1 LPNQQK
7 QENGFMTEWTMV
19 LFILKTGNIDE
30 NITHLKKTKILEI
43 FIFLQE
49 ICTERRRI
57 LMHSGFKKYM
67 QKCINQAI
75 KGTVSHVSLNNNS
88 TYDEK

>member
-1 LPNQQK
+1 
-7 QENGFMTEWTMV
+7 MV

>member
-67 QKCINQAI
+67 QKMYKSGN
-75 KGTVSHVSLNNNS
+75 KGNRFSCVTEQQFNLR
-88 TYDEK
+88 

>member
-1 LPNQQK
+1 MPNQQK

-57 LMHSGFKKYM
+57 LMHSGFKKKYM
-67 QKCINQAI
+67 QKMYKSGNIGNRFSCVTEQQFN
-75 KGTVSHVSLNNNS
+75 LR
-88 TYDEK
+88 

>member
-1 LPNQQK
+1 MPNQQK

-57 LMHSGFKKYM
+57 LMHSGFKKYT
-67 QKCINQAI
+67 QKMYKSGN
-75 KGTVSHVSLNNNS
+75 KGNRFSCVTEQQFNLR
-88 TYDEK
+88 